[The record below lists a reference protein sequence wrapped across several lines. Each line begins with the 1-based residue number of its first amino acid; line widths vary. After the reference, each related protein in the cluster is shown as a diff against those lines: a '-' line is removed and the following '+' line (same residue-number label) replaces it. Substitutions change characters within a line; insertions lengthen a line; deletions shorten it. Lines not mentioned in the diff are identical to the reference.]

1 MDQWELIEGSLCT
14 RFNRKSKLNKI
25 ERRLYLTGPI
35 VVIAQQNAIDPHIWW
50 NFPMQT
56 VHHT

>member
-14 RFNRKSKLNKI
+14 LINRKSKVNKI
-25 ERRLYLTGPI
+25 ERIHLTGPI
-35 VVIAQQNAIDPHIWW
+35 VVVAQKNAINPHIWW